1 MALITDLHRQFVADV
16 AEGRK
21 MPLEA
26 VEKLADG
33 RAFTGRQA
41 QEVGL
46 VDKLGGLEMASDT
59 LRKMAKLS
67 DKAGVLEGPEK
78 KIPLLPRLLGAS
90 LSALGQALT
99 EASPDASGQ
108 NGMIFQFRQ

>member
-1 MALITDLHRQFVADV
+1 VADV

-41 QEVGL
+41 QEFGL
-46 VDKLGGLEMASDT
+46 VDKLGGLETASET
-59 LRKMAKLS
+59 LREMVKLS
-67 DKAGVLEGPEK
+67 PKADVIEGPEK
-78 KIPLLPRLLGAS
+78 KLPLLPRLLGAS
-90 LSALGQALT
+90 LSAL
-99 EASPDASGQ
+99 ASVLADAPQHAAGSGAGA
-108 NGMIFQFRQ
+108 NMIIEFRQ